1 MSQMTESARKILK
14 MLRGTELSQKE
25 IIQKSGMT
33 ERTVRYILSD
43 LLNHELISIRRTPK
57 DKRLKLYSLVLD
69 MVG

>member
-1 MSQMTESARKILK
+1 MRQMTESARKILN

-43 LLNHELISIRRTPK
+43 LLNNQLINMRRTSK
-57 DKRLKLYSLVLD
+57 DKRLKLYSVALD
-69 MVG
+69 VVG

>member
-1 MSQMTESARKILK
+1 MSPMTESARKILK

-43 LLNHELISIRRTPK
+43 LLNHQLINMRRTPK
-57 DKRLKLYSLVLD
+57 DKRLKLYSLTLD